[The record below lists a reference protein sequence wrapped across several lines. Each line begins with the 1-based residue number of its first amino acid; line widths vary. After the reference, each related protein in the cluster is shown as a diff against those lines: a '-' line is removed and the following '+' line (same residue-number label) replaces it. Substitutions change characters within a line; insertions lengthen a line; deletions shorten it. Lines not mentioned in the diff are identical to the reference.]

1 MIKSFIK
8 RFQIVFQQF
17 LQLNDIF
24 PCLMRKD
31 YSTKIFNSHSL
42 SRNPIMN
49 NNSFTYLLTSIRT
62 ATAVLFPLVLLSLFS
77 AQTFAQADNENETE
91 LLLPLDEVRLFTE
104 VLNRIRSAY
113 VEPIDDKT
121 LLENAIKGMLAGID
135 PHSTYLAADD
145 YEQLQE
151 STTGEFGGLGVE
163 VGIEDGFIKVIS
175 PMDGSPADRAGVQAG
190 DLIIKLD
197 DTPAREVTLGDTVD
211 LMRGEPGTDI
221 VLTILREGVS
231 DAFEVTVTREIIQ
244 ARSVR
249 SRIIEPGYG
258 YIRVASFSVDT
269 GEEVKSALT
278 KFHEETELKGVVL
291 DLRNNPGGVLQ
302 SAVGVVDAFITD
314 GLIVY
319 TEGRVENSEMRFEAS
334 TEDQSQGVPLVVLIN
349 SGSAS
354 ASEIVAGALQ
364 DHQRGIIMGT
374 ESFGKGSV
382 QTVLPLTNDRAIK
395 LTTAL
400 YFTPKGRSI
409 QALGITPDIIVDRGQ
424 VTRIPDSLISY
435 READLVGHLE
445 NANGEESDSAEQS
458 EEEAVIA
465 AEIPSQEPLEVIVRD
480 YQLNEA
486 INVLKGLNIIR
497 PRVMAESET
506 QLLEDI
512 EGTSAR

>member
-1 MIKSFIK
+1 MNNSIHASLLK
-8 RFQIVFQQF
+8 RFSLGIVSA
-17 LQLNDIF
+17 
-24 PCLMRKD
+24 C
-31 YSTKIFNSHSL
+31 
-42 SRNPIMN
+42 
-49 NNSFTYLLTSIRT
+49 
-62 ATAVLFPLVLLSLFS
+62 LLSLS
-77 AQTFAQADNENETE
+77 SLTVFAQADESAGQD
-91 LLLPLDEVRLFTE
+91 LLLPLDEVRIFTE

-135 PHSTYLAADD
+135 PHSTYLASDD
-145 YEQLQE
+145 YDQLQE

-163 VGIEDGFIKVIS
+163 VGIEDGFIKVIA
-175 PMDGSPADRAGVQAG
+175 PMDGSPAAIAGVQAG

-231 DAFEVTVTREIIQ
+231 DPFVITVTREIIQ
-244 ARSVR
+244 SRSVR
-249 SRIIEPGYG
+249 SRVLEPGYA

-269 GEEVKSALT
+269 GTEVKDAL
-278 KFHEETELKGVVL
+278 KKLHEENALKGVVM

-302 SAVGVVDAFITD
+302 SSVGVVDAFITE

-319 TEGRVENSEMRFEAS
+319 TEGRIDNSEMRFEAS
-334 TEDQSQGVPLVVLIN
+334 NEDPSQGVPLVVLIN

-364 DHQRGIIMGT
+364 DHQRAIIMGT
-374 ESFGKGSV
+374 PSFGKGSV

-400 YFTPKGRSI
+400 YLTPNGRSI
-409 QALGITPDIIVDRGQ
+409 QAKGIVPDITVDRGQ

-435 READLVGHLE
+435 READLTGHLE
-445 NANGEESDSAEQS
+445 NGNAADDSNEENATEN
-458 EEEAVIA
+458 EEAAVIA
-465 AEIPSQEPLEVIVRD
+465 AETQEPPEVLVRD

-486 INVLKGLNIIR
+486 VNVLKGLNIIR
-497 PRVMAESET
+497 PRIMAESET
-506 QLLEDI
+506 QLIEDI

>member
-1 MIKSFIK
+1 VLS
-8 RFQIVFQQF
+8 
-17 LQLNDIF
+17 L
-24 PCLMRKD
+24 CLF
-31 YSTKIFNSHSL
+31 S
-42 SRNPIMN
+42 
-49 NNSFTYLLTSIRT
+49 
-62 ATAVLFPLVLLSLFS
+62 LLSAS
-77 AQTFAQADNENETE
+77 TFAQSENEPETQ

-175 PMDGSPADRAGVQAG
+175 PMDGSPADRAG

-258 YIRVASFSVDT
+258 YIRVATFSVDT
-269 GEEVKSALT
+269 GEEVKDALV
-278 KFHEETELKGVVL
+278 KFHEESELKGVVL

>member
-1 MIKSFIK
+1 MNSTPFAT
-8 RFQIVFQQF
+8 RLVRQAFVS
-17 LQLNDIF
+17 LLLTA
-24 PCLMRKD
+24 PCLG
-31 YSTKIFNSHSL
+31 
-42 SRNPIMN
+42 
-49 NNSFTYLLTSIRT
+49 
-62 ATAVLFPLVLLSLFS
+62 
-77 AQTFAQADNENETE
+77 FAQLAPAEPVQEE
-91 LLLPLDEVRLFTE
+91 QLPLPLDEVRIFTE

-145 YEQLQE
+145 YDQLQE

-163 VGIEDGFIKVIS
+163 VGIEDGFIKVIA

-197 DTPAREVTLGDTVD
+197 DTPAREVTLGDTID
-211 LMRGEPGTDI
+211 LMRGEPGTSV

-231 DAFEVTVTREIIQ
+231 DPFEITVTREIIQ
-244 ARSVR
+244 ARSIRYRMV
-249 SRIIEPGYG
+249 EPGYA
-258 YIRVASFSVDT
+258 YIRIGTFSVDT
-269 GEEVKSALT
+269 GDEVKNALN
-278 KFHEETELKGVVL
+278 KLYEDNDIKGIVL

-302 SAVGVVDAFITD
+302 SAVGVVDAFID
-314 GLIVY
+314 EGLIVY
-319 TEGRVENSEMRFEAS
+319 TEGRVENADMRFEAS
-334 TEDQSQGVPLVVLIN
+334 AEDASRGAPLVVLIN

-364 DHQRGIIMGT
+364 DHQRAIIMGT
-374 ESFGKGSV
+374 ASFGKGSV

-400 YFTPKGRSI
+400 YFTPSGRSI
-409 QALGITPDIIVDRGQ
+409 QATGITPDIKVDRGQ

-435 READLVGHLE
+435 READLAGHLE
-445 NANGEESDSAEQS
+445 NASPEEL

-465 AEIPSQEPLEVIVRD
+465 AETQPAEPPEVLIQD

-486 INVLKGLNIIR
+486 INVLKGLNIVR
-497 PRVMAESET
+497 PRIMAESQT
-506 QLLEDI
+506 KLLRDI
-512 EGTSAR
+512 EGTTPQ

>member
-1 MIKSFIK
+1 
-8 RFQIVFQQF
+8 
-17 LQLNDIF
+17 
-24 PCLMRKD
+24 
-31 YSTKIFNSHSL
+31 
-42 SRNPIMN
+42 MN
-49 NNSFTYLLTSIRT
+49 NNSFTYLLTLIRT
-62 ATAVLFPLVLLSLFS
+62 AIAVLFSFVLLSLFS

-121 LLENAIKGMLAGID
+121 LLENAIKGMLSGID

-175 PMDGSPADRAGVQAG
+175 PMDGSPADRAGVRAG

-258 YIRVASFSVDT
+258 YIRVATFSVDT
-269 GEEVKSALT
+269 GKEVKSALT

-319 TEGRVENSEMRFEAS
+319 TEGRVENAEMRFEAS
-334 TEDQSQGVPLVVLIN
+334 TEDQSKGVPLVVLIN

-364 DHQRGIIMGT
+364 DHQR
-374 ESFGKGSV
+374 V
-382 QTVLPLTNDRAIK
+382 
-395 LTTAL
+395 

-445 NANGEESDSAEQS
+445 NANDEDSSDAEVS
-458 EEEAVIA
+458 EEEAVTA
-465 AEIPSQEPLEVIVRD
+465 AETQPQEPLEVIVRD

-497 PRVMAESET
+497 PRVMAESEM